1 MRTPGGLTLRMV
13 ALAATLG
20 LASSP
25 SPADPVAPSARPKF
39 GTNVA
44 TSTVSAYDFSPIDS
58 TTLFDHPVIQ
68 GDFLLAT
75 ATPYGAVL
83 CDTGASAGSAPRGNE
98 RRVLQR
104 QPAGRR

>member
-1 MRTPGGLTLRMV
+1 MRTPGGLTLRTV

-68 GDFLLAT
+68 GTSSSPPRPPT
-75 ATPYGAVL
+75 AHSL
-83 CDTGASAGSAPRGNE
+83 RHRSFRGE
-98 RRVLQR
+98 RCSRE
-104 QPAGRR
+104 